1 MQKFVLWLSGWK
13 VDVPRAEGYWTVKR
27 TALYHWMASEILF
40 HSRFGH
46 YKCQRRVEELHPL
59 LSVMFIMGQYE
70 QRNSSKT
77 RPTMQCLL
85 SPVFLNQASCGLA
98 AVVLVEL
105 AEGKILANQRHQFK
119 DQGDSS
125 CFQHLSTS
133 GTGSMVSPGHGWQ
146 KNHEQ
151 NLTLQLPRINGSFF
165 QRAQLLR
172 RCHTKGGT
180 LEQNWRVASVPKV

>member
-1 MQKFVLWLSGWK
+1 MSKETL
-13 VDVPRAEGYWTVKR
+13 PR
-27 TALYHWMASEILF
+27 
-40 HSRFGH
+40 
-46 YKCQRRVEELHPL
+46 Q
-59 LSVMFIMGQYE
+59 
-70 QRNSSKT
+70 
-77 RPTMQCLL
+77 
-85 SPVFLNQASCGLA
+85 GLT

-133 GTGSMVSPGHGWQ
+133 GTGSMVSVSAGHGWQ

-151 NLTLQLPRINGSFF
+151 NLTLQLPGINGSFF

-172 RCHTKGGT
+172 FSVTP
-180 LEQNWRVASVPKV
+180 RVAHWNKIDASVPKV